1 MKTTQNK
8 TITLNISN
16 DYDSSNA
23 WYSYIE
29 QINYIANELDFHC
42 EIRNN
47 RLINIIAQE
56 QRYSTDID
64 QYENKIIVETI
75 GYSQGDW
82 QTYELYY
89 NDFESKEQKALFDD
103 LIALLKRSF
112 THFNN
117 YYFEL
122 IESVIVESK
131 EYENKEP
138 IENGVFII
146 DWIEFPDNDDILA
159 AFNESYGLNYDKH
172 VIKD

>member
-1 MKTTQNK
+1 MKTTQDK
-8 TITLNISN
+8 TTTLSISN
-16 DYDSSNA
+16 DYDSTNA
-23 WYSYIE
+23 WDSYIE
-29 QINYIANELDFHC
+29 QINYIVNELDFHC

-56 QRYSTDID
+56 QTYSTNID
-64 QYENKIIVETI
+64 EYENKIIVETI
-75 GYSQGDW
+75 GCSQSDW

-89 NDFESKEQKALFDD
+89 NDFDSKEQKSLFDD
-103 LIALLKRSF
+103 LVVLLRRSF

-122 IESVIVESK
+122 IESIIVEGK

-138 IENGVFII
+138 IKNGVFII
-146 DWIEFPDNDDILA
+146 DWIEFPDNNDILT
-159 AFNESYGLNYDKH
+159 AFTEAYGLNYDKH